1 MSFVAIKSNSHNLKK
16 IIWAGGEAIHSTYLG
31 CPQFLSALT
40 LRYLED
46 KEWVPRMVFAPLVF
60 ASHLYISIKKDGD
73 ETAERGGTKERDIN
87 KHFLWFSV
95 IVKM

>member
-1 MSFVAIKSNSHNLKK
+1 MG
-16 IIWAGGEAIHSTYLG
+16 GGEAIHSTYLG